1 MRCQSAE
8 QNTSQPTVQ
17 RRKRRR
23 GFTLI
28 EMTLVV
34 SILGLLASIAVPRY
48 IAAEDRA
55 RDTQMAASMRTI
67 EIALENYHT
76 DQHRYPTTIVDPSF
90 LAGNYLPN
98 NHLPTAPWCKH
109 PQTAQA
115 CFEPPYDF
123 AEDSWP
129 GIVQAA
135 QTGICPESWLD
146 DAHLADPPAK
156 YDDIGVVRYNYY
168 ADKDVYQLFGQGK
181 KGSQRTLLQPLS
193 NRGV

>member
-1 MRCQSAE
+1 MLCPSVLPNPVNKPIPR
-8 QNTSQPTVQ
+8 P
-17 RRKRRR
+17 RRR
-23 GFTLI
+23 HGLTLI
-28 EMTLVV
+28 ETALVV

-67 EIALENYHT
+67 EIGLENYHT
-76 DQHRYPTTIVDPSF
+76 DHRRYPATIVDPTF

-135 QTGICPESWLD
+135 QTGICPASWLD
-146 DAHLADPPAK
+146 DAHLADPPAM
-156 YDDIGVVRYNYY
+156 YDDIGVVRYNFY
-168 ADKDVYQLFGQGK
+168 ADSDVYQLFGQGK
-181 KGSQRTLLQPLS
+181 NGSQRTLLQPLS
-193 NRGV
+193 NHGV